1 MSDLIETLGAARVLA
16 PRGSLPQ
23 AADRLDLTLPLQP
36 YELELRVDTLCLDST
51 SFRQLLESSGGDRE
65 RVGAAILEIVSRR
78 GKMHNPVTGSGGIL
92 TGTVSAVGAEYPDPP
107 VIGTAVVSLASL
119 TLTPLKLDRVIDVD
133 VDSPHVDVAGV
144 AYLPST
150 VPVCEIPDGINVD
163 AAIAALDVCN
173 AATQTRDLIDPQ
185 TRTVLVL
192 GGGHAG
198 LMAMAAARARLAP
211 GAIVALIDSDPKICA
226 RARRLG
232 LCDVALSTD
241 LRDAVGAYRA
251 LEAEAVPR
259 AELTIVVVNA
269 GDCEAAALLL
279 TAEHGTILFFSM
291 ATEFTK
297 AALGSECMASAARML
312 VGSGFAHDH
321 GSHAIELLAAAPDLQ
336 AALAA
341 RA

>member
-1 MSDLIETLGAARVLA
+1 MSDLIEALGAARVLT

-23 AADRLDLTLPLQP
+23 AADRLDLTLALQP
-36 YELELRVDTLCLDST
+36 YELELEVDTLCLDST
-51 SFRQLLESSGGDRE
+51 SFRQLLASSEGDTE
-65 RVGAAILEIVSRR
+65 RVGAAILEIVGSR

-92 TGTVSAVGAEYPDPP
+92 TGTVSAVGADYPDPP
-107 VIGTAVVSLASL
+107 AVGSAVVSLASL
-119 TLTPLKLDRVIDVD
+119 TLTPLKLSEVISVD
-133 VDSPHVDVAGV
+133 ASSPHVQVAGV

-150 VPVCEIPDGINVD
+150 VPVCTVPAGID
-163 AAIAALDVCN
+163 RHAAIAALDVCN
-173 AATQTRDLIDPQ
+173 SASATRDLINPQ
-185 TRTVLVL
+185 THTVLVL

-198 LMAMAAARARLAP
+198 LMAMAAARTQLAP
-211 GAIVALIDSDPKICA
+211 GAVVTLIDSDPKICE
-226 RARRLG
+226 RAQQLG

-251 LEAEAVPR
+251 LEAAGVPR

-269 GDCEAAALLL
+269 SDCEAAALLL
-279 TAEHGTILFFSM
+279 TAARGTILFFSM

-297 AALGSECMASAARML
+297 AALGSECMASGARML

-321 GSHAIELLAAAPDLQ
+321 GSYAMELLASGPDLQ

-341 RA
+341 KA